1 MTQKFEGVYSQKIEK
16 NKPIWM
22 NIKFFNAFLVIMI
35 VVGGLYYV
43 TGINDL
49 VVKGFT
55 VQELK
60 NKAAILS
67 EENQNLTVET
77 ASLKSYNNLAKKI
90 GDLKMVAVDN
100 VDYIKVDSG
109 VAMAR

>member
-1 MTQKFEGVYSQKIEK
+1 MTQKYEGVYCQQIEVKHKSWLSMK
-16 NKPIWM
+16 NL
-22 NIKFFNAFLVIMI
+22 NRLLVALII
-35 VVGGLYYV
+35 LGGLYYV

-55 VQELK
+55 LQGLK
-60 NKAAILS
+60 TKVALLK
-67 EENQNLTVET
+67 EENQNLNVAT
-77 ASLKSYNNLAKKI
+77 AGLQSYGNLAARVA
-90 GDLKMVAVDN
+90 DLKMVPVDN